1 MNKTKTRSIL
11 TIVLALFM
19 ALSCLAVLTAC
30 AENKETIKT
39 TEVSSFN
46 ELQTALTGDCDE
58 IKIMQDID
66 ITKTIVI
73 TRKVSINLNGK
84 TLSNSNDLWNDTDQE
99 KAWSIISVRKE
110 GNLTINGNGKLD
122 AKEND
127 CYAVDVMDGGK
138 LVIENGEFVGNI
150 SAVYVFEGTAEIK
163 GGKYS
168 IKQLNSNGVETA
180 HGSTINIY
188 NQNGD
193 NGTAKVE
200 ISGGEFVNFDPA
212 GRVDNKHDKLVKDG
226 YTAELID
233 GTTNYKVVKIAE

>member
-1 MNKTKTRSIL
+1 MNKTKTRSII
-11 TIVLALFM
+11 TIVLALLM
-19 ALSCLAVLTAC
+19 TLSCLAILTAC
-30 AENKETIKT
+30 GENKEAIKT

-66 ITKTIVI
+66 ITKTILI
-73 TRKVSINLNGK
+73 TRKVLINLNGK
-84 TLSNSNDLWNDTDQE
+84 TLSNSQDLWNDKE
-99 KAWSIISVRKE
+99 NAWSIISVRKG

-150 SAVYVFEGTAEIK
+150 SAVYVYEGTAEIM

-168 IKQLNSNGVETA
+168 IKQLNTNGVETA
-180 HGSTINIY
+180 YGSTINIY
-188 NQNGD
+188 NENGD

-226 YTAELID
+226 YTAELIE